1 MEWVFG
7 IGLLLLLLIIGKRLA
22 HRGKKRAANG
32 NHAEGCAN
40 GCLLGGL
47 LGILMGED
55 SSDDS

>member
-7 IGLLLLLLIIGKRLA
+7 IGLLLFLLIIGKRLA
-22 HRGKKRAANG
+22 HRGKKRTAG
-32 NHAEGCAN
+32 GDHAEGCAN

>member
-22 HRGKKRAANG
+22 HRGKKRATDR

-47 LGILMGED
+47 LGILTGED